1 VHRDDDEIFS
11 FFNVQVTFHCK
22 IKSLHQPG
30 KENSVKKEWM
40 TPEELALETGYSR
53 QTINKW
59 IKREGWATLPKP
71 GVQGGKARLIHIDE
85 EVKTFLDSI
94 RHVSEPKGNY
104 IVEKDPLATLLLSS
118 ISQMTRHEK
127 EQLSGLLLR
136 EGIRGMLQRL
146 DIPDGE

>member
-1 VHRDDDEIFS
+1 
-11 FFNVQVTFHCK
+11 
-22 IKSLHQPG
+22 
-30 KENSVKKEWM
+30 M

-59 IKREGWATLPKP
+59 INREGWATLPKP